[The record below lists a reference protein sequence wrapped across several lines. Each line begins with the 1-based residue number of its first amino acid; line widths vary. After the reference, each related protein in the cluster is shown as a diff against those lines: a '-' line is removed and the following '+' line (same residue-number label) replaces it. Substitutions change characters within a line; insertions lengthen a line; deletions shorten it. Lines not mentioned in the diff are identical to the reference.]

1 MGVDPVWVLM
11 ALLSAL
17 LWAAASL
24 VDKLAVNWEFRTLEI
39 LPATYTAGFI
49 VVAWRQPSLSELWQ
63 AEHIISGTVL
73 AVFSLLNAVA
83 LLMALRCGKVGMV
96 SIVAGSHCVITA
108 ATAQILFSEQLQ
120 VGQWCAI
127 LGAFLGL
134 ILVFGAN
141 EKQMDNNDCP
151 PRKNP
156 YRWFWLA
163 LLAAIG
169 SSGETIALK
178 YATNLSAGAQ
188 HSLIWEYFFA
198 SLACHALVAFYVV
211 RLRFSSSL
219 FGVMDG
225 LLTGLGMLT
234 FGVALSLGPASLVAT
249 VATAAVMFRA
259 LGGICFFGDRAEPR
273 QWLGFAIL
281 ATSFVLVQL

>member
-39 LPATYTAGFI
+39 LPATYTAGFL
-49 VVAWRQPSLSELWQ
+49 VVAWRQPRLSELWQ
-63 AEHIISGTVL
+63 TEYIISGAIL
-73 AVFSLLNAVA
+73 AVFSLLNAFA
-83 LLMALRCGKVGMV
+83 LLMALRCGKVGLV

-108 ATAQILFSEQLQ
+108 GTAQILFNEHLQL
-120 VGQWCAI
+120 GQWCSI

-141 EKQMDNNDCP
+141 EKQMGNDCP
-151 PRKNP
+151 PGKTP

-188 HSLIWEYFFA
+188 NSLIWEYFIA
-198 SLACHALVAFYVV
+198 SLVCHALVAFYVV

-219 FGVMDG
+219 FGAIDG

-259 LGGICFFGDRAEPR
+259 LGGVFFFGDRAEPR

>member
-1 MGVDPVWVLM
+1 MGVNLVWVLM

-39 LPATYTAGFI
+39 LPATYTAGFL
-49 VVAWRQPSLSELWQ
+49 VVAWRQPSFSELWQ
-63 AEHIISGTVL
+63 AEYILSGAIL
-73 AVFSLLNAVA
+73 AVFSLLNAFA
-83 LLMALRCGKVGMV
+83 LLMSLRCGKVGLV

-108 ATAQILFSEQLQ
+108 GTAQILFNEQLRL
-120 VGQWCAI
+120 GQWCAI

-141 EKQMDNNDCP
+141 EKQMGADCP
-151 PRKNP
+151 PGRNP

-188 HSLIWEYFFA
+188 HSLIWEYFIA
-198 SLACHALVAFYVV
+198 GLVCHALVAFYIV

-219 FGVMDG
+219 FGAMDG
-225 LLTGLGMLT
+225 ILTGLGMLA

-249 VATAAVMFRA
+249 VATAAVLFRA
-259 LGGICFFGDRAEPR
+259 LGGIFFFGDRAEYR

-281 ATSFVLVQL
+281 ITSFVLVQL